1 MEKYFGD
8 AVGFCI
14 VVLSQAFLH
23 SVDWVHHDIS
33 ACNVLRSGKIG
44 KIDGLECAKHMDYK
58 TTHKVATVC
67 EFLVRGTAMD
77 VLKVMLDFVACKVGV
92 QDYLFEPHVCRPF
105 GCERECPFRFNPLHH
120 MESVW
125 WIAMWAVY
133 YPDVQAGQPLSE
145 QVRCFRVLFPRRL
158 GECTNAFLTAL
169 KFKVPTPFVHA
180 GCAVECIH

>member
-1 MEKYFGD
+1 MLDGEVDGTD
-8 AVGFCI
+8 GL
-14 VVLSQAFLH
+14 VLGSDLPSGSTSYCFPLMNYRSFAAFLH

-58 TTHKVATVC
+58 TTHKVAT
-67 EFLVRGTAMD
+67 
-77 VLKVMLDFVACKVGV
+77 VGV